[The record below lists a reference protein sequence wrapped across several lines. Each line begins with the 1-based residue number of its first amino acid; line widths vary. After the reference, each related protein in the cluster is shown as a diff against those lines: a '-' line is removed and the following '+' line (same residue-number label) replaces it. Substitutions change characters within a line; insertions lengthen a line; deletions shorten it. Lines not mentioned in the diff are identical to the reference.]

1 MIIKGKLVRAMRA
14 LIGYNLLALS
24 RKTTNKVFIKPEGMS
39 LKLTTS
45 LSQRLV
51 LTPQLRQRIEMLQ
64 MTTLELSDLIQQQ
77 LLENP
82 VLEEVA
88 TQEEAREL
96 AEKILDHLA
105 SADPGAAPDQ
115 PQIEASEPELGSPSS
130 NGSGDSEVLSQTYAE
145 SDGDAERG
153 DGEPLASADLSEDSV
168 GDELVGEEA
177 ARDAFEEIDFGR
189 EFQDYLDPGYK
200 TQEIEYKEKDAP
212 TFEQFLTRAPS
223 LADHL
228 EWQLH
233 MSPIEGDVCDA
244 AISVIGNLDA
254 DGRLNATNEEI
265 AAMGGWTEEIVEKA
279 RQAVMHLDPI
289 GCGARDVREC
299 LLVQLEVRGESDRLA
314 AGLISDHLS
323 DLQQHKLPHLAKQIG
338 SDVDT
343 LLSELQFIR
352 TLDPYPGRRYS
363 SEEPILISPEIYIE
377 KLDEGDEDY
386 VIYFSDDGSPRLR
399 VSQQYQQM
407 LGKSDVSNETKSF
420 IREKMR
426 SAVDLLRNIEHRRQT
441 IYKVVESIVHRQRD
455 FLDKGVQYI
464 KPMMLKDIAEDIGM
478 HLSTVSRVV
487 NRKYAHTPQGVIEL
501 RRFFT
506 EGMMNEDGEEV
517 STRIIKLKIKKLIE
531 EEDSHSP
538 ITDDQVVKILIK
550 DGIKLSRRTVAKY
563 RDQMSIPGSRE
574 RRAVV

>member
-1 MIIKGKLVRAMRA
+1 
-14 LIGYNLLALS
+14 
-24 RKTTNKVFIKPEGMS
+24 MS

-64 MTTLELSDLIQQQ
+64 MTTLELTDLIQQQ
-77 LLENP
+77 ILENP

-88 TQEEAREL
+88 TQEEVGEL

-105 SADPGAAPDQ
+105 SADPGAAPDE
-115 PQIEASEPELGSPSS
+115 PQRLEAVEPELGSPSS
-130 NGSGDSEVLSQTYAE
+130 NGSGDLEEVSSYAQGE
-145 SDGDAERG
+145 GEVG
-153 DGEPLASADLSEDSV
+153 DGEGHEAGAADLSEDSV
-168 GDELVGEEA
+168 GDEIVGEEGS
-177 ARDAFEEIDFGR
+177 RDAFEEIDFGR

-200 TQEIEYKEKDAP
+200 TQEIEYKEDAP
-212 TFEQFLTRAPS
+212 TFEQFLTRPPS

-233 MSPIEGDVCDA
+233 MSPIDEEVCDA
-244 AISVIGNLDA
+244 AVSVIGNLDA

-265 AAMGGWTEEIVEKA
+265 AAMGGWSEELVEQA
-279 RQAVMHLDPI
+279 RQAILRLDPV
-289 GCGARDVREC
+289 GCGARDVKEC
-299 LLVQLEVRGESDRLA
+299 LLVQLEVRGESARLA
-314 AGLISDHLS
+314 ARLISEHLS
-323 DLQQHKLPHLAKQIG
+323 ELQQHKLPHLAKQIG
-338 SDVDT
+338 VDVDT
-343 LLSELQFIR
+343 LLAALQFIR

-363 SEEPILISPEIYIE
+363 SEEPVLIAPEIYIE
-377 KLDEGDEDY
+377 KLDENDDQY
-386 VIYFSDDGSPRLR
+386 IIYFADDGSPRLR

-407 LGKSDVSNETKSF
+407 LGQTDVSNETKSF

-441 IYKVVESIVHRQRD
+441 IYKVVESIVERQRD
-455 FLDKGVQYI
+455 FLDHGVQHI

-506 EGMMNEDGEEV
+506 EGMMNEDGEEI

>member
-1 MIIKGKLVRAMRA
+1 
-14 LIGYNLLALS
+14 
-24 RKTTNKVFIKPEGMS
+24 MS

-64 MTTLELSDLIQQQ
+64 MTTLELTDLIQQQ

-105 SADPGAAPDQ
+105 SADPGASSEQ
-115 PQIEASEPELGSPSS
+115 PQVEPAEAEIGSPSS
-130 NGSGDSEVLSQTYAE
+130 NGSGDLEAVSTPYAE
-145 SDGDAERG
+145 EAEGDVSESAA
-153 DGEPLASADLSEDSV
+153 GEISEDAI
-168 GDELVGEEA
+168 GDETTAEA
-177 ARDAFEEIDFGR
+177 ARDPFEEIDFGR

-200 TQEIEYKEKDAP
+200 TQEIEYKEDAP

-223 LADHL
+223 LSEHL

-233 MSPIEGDVCDA
+233 MNPISEEVCDA
-244 AISVIGNLDA
+244 AICVIGNLDA
-254 DGRLNATNEEI
+254 DGRLNATDEEL
-265 AAMGGWTEEIVEKA
+265 ASMGPWSAEILDQA
-279 RQAVMHLDPI
+279 RQSVMRLDPV

-299 LLVQLEVRGESDRLA
+299 LLVQLEVRGETDRLA
-314 AGLISDHLS
+314 NRLIRDHLA
-323 DLQQHKLPHLAKQIG
+323 DLQQHKLPALSKQTGI
-338 SDVDT
+338 DVDT
-343 LLSELQFIR
+343 LLAELQVIR
-352 TLDPYPGRRYS
+352 SLDPYPGRRYS

-377 KLDEGDEDY
+377 KLDEADQDY
-386 VIYFSDDGSPRLR
+386 IIYFADDGSPRLR
-399 VSQQYQQM
+399 ISQQYQQM
-407 LGKSDVSNETKSF
+407 LGQTGVSNETKSF
-420 IREKMR
+420 IREKVR

-441 IYKVVESIVHRQRD
+441 IYKVVESIVKRQKD
-455 FLDKGVQYI
+455 FLDHGVEQI

-506 EGMMNEDGEEV
+506 EGMMNEEGEEI

-531 EEDSHSP
+531 EEDTHNP
-538 ITDDQVVKILIK
+538 VTDDQVVKILAK

-563 RDQMSIPGSRE
+563 RDQMQIPGSRE

>member
-1 MIIKGKLVRAMRA
+1 
-14 LIGYNLLALS
+14 
-24 RKTTNKVFIKPEGMS
+24 

-64 MTTLELSDLIQQQ
+64 MTTLELTDLIQQQ

-82 VLEEVA
+82 ILEDVA
-88 TQEEAREL
+88 TQEEAQEL

-105 SADPGAAPDQ
+105 SADPAAAPDHQ
-115 PQIEASEPELGSPSS
+115 PIEAVEPEVGSPSS
-130 NGSGDSEVLSQTYAE
+130 NGAGDT
-145 SDGDAERG
+145 G
-153 DGEPLASADLSEDSV
+153 PLATPYEVEHEAGETVTAAEGIESP
-168 GDELVGEEA
+168 GGEEVGGEEE

-200 TQEIEYKEKDAP
+200 TQEVEYKEDAP
-212 TFEQFLTRAPS
+212 TFEQFLTRPPS
-223 LADHL
+223 LADQL

-233 MSPIEGDVCDA
+233 MSPIEGEVCDA
-244 AISVIGNLDA
+244 AICVIGNLDA
-254 DGRLNATNEEI
+254 DGRLSATNAEM
-265 AAMGGWTEEIVEKA
+265 AAMGRWSEEVVEQA
-279 RQAVMHLDPI
+279 RQAVMRLEPV

-299 LLVQLEVRGESDRLA
+299 LLVQLDVRGESDRLA
-314 AGLISDHLS
+314 AKLISEHLPE
-323 DLQQHKLPHLAKQIG
+323 LQQHKLPNLSKQLGIEI
-338 SDVDT
+338 DT
-343 LLSELQFIR
+343 LLEELQFIR
-352 TLDPYPGRRYS
+352 TLEPYPGRRYS
-363 SEEPILISPEIYIE
+363 AEEPILITPEIYIE
-377 KLDEGDEDY
+377 KLDENDAEY
-386 VIYFSDDGSPRLR
+386 VIYFADDGSPRLR
-399 VSQQYQQM
+399 ISPQYQHM
-407 LGKSDVSNETKSF
+407 LSQPGVTNETKSF
-420 IREKMR
+420 IREKVR

-441 IYKVVESIVHRQRD
+441 IYKVVESIVHRQKE
-455 FLDKGVQYI
+455 FLDKGVEYI

-506 EGMMNEDGEEV
+506 EGMMNEDGEEI

-531 EEDSHSP
+531 EEDSHNP
-538 ITDDQVVKILIK
+538 ITDDQVVKILAK

-563 RDQMSIPGSRE
+563 RDQMNIPGSRE

>member
-1 MIIKGKLVRAMRA
+1 
-14 LIGYNLLALS
+14 
-24 RKTTNKVFIKPEGMS
+24 MS

-64 MTTLELSDLIQQQ
+64 MTTLELTDLIQQQ
-77 LLENP
+77 ILENP

-88 TQEEAREL
+88 TQEEVGEL

-105 SADPGAAPDQ
+105 SADPGAAPDE
-115 PQIEASEPELGSPSS
+115 PQRLESIEPEVGSPSS
-130 NGSGDSEVLSQTYAE
+130 NGSGDLDAISTYTE
-145 SDGDAERG
+145 SDGDGSE
-153 DGEPLASADLSEDSV
+153 GEGHEVAVADLSEDSV
-168 GDELVGEEA
+168 GDEIVGEEG

-200 TQEIEYKEKDAP
+200 TQEIEYKEDAP
-212 TFEQFLTRAPS
+212 TFEQFLTRPPS

-233 MSPIEGDVCDA
+233 MSPIEGEICEA

-254 DGRLNATNEEI
+254 DGRLNATNQEI

-279 RQAVMHLDPI
+279 RQAVMHLDPV
-289 GCGARDVREC
+289 GCGTRDVREC
-299 LLVQLEVRGESDRLA
+299 LLIQLEVKGESDRLA
-314 AGLISDHLS
+314 ARLIADHLP
-323 DLQQHKLPHLAKQIG
+323 DLQQHKLPHLAKQIS

-343 LLSELQFIR
+343 LLNELQFIR

-363 SEEPILISPEIYIE
+363 AEEPILISPEIYIE
-377 KLDEGDEDY
+377 KLDEDDDEY
-386 VIYFSDDGSPRLR
+386 VIYFADDGSPRLR

-441 IYKVVESIVHRQRD
+441 IYKVVESIVQRQKD
-455 FLDKGVQYI
+455 FLDHGVQHI

-506 EGMMNEDGEEV
+506 EGMMNEDGEEI

-531 EEDSHSP
+531 EEDSHNP

>member
-1 MIIKGKLVRAMRA
+1 
-14 LIGYNLLALS
+14 
-24 RKTTNKVFIKPEGMS
+24 MS

-64 MTTLELSDLIQQQ
+64 MTSLELTDLIQQQ

-82 VLEEVA
+82 VLEEVP
-88 TQEEAREL
+88 TQEEVQEL
-96 AEKILDHLA
+96 AEKVLDHLA
-105 SADPGAAPDQ
+105 SSDADSAF
-115 PQIEASEPELGSPSS
+115 EASAPEAGTPGT
-130 NGSGDSEVLSQTYAE
+130 NGSGDQDVASSLTGPTEDMADSFVAGEHGEDGSTEE
-145 SDGDAERG
+145 SI
-153 DGEPLASADLSEDSV
+153 
-168 GDELVGEEA
+168 GEEGS
-177 ARDAFEEIDFGR
+177 RDAFEEIDFGR

-200 TQEIEYKEKDAP
+200 TQEIEYKEDAP
-212 TFEQFLTRAPS
+212 TFEQFLTRPPS

-233 MSPIEGDVCDA
+233 MSSLDPVLCEA
-244 AISVIGNLDA
+244 ATAVIGNLNA

-265 AAMGGWTEEIVEKA
+265 AAMGEWSEEIVEQA
-279 RQAVMHLDPI
+279 RQAIMRLDPV
-289 GCGARDVREC
+289 GCGARDVKEC
-299 LLVQLEVRGESDRLA
+299 LLVQLEVLGETDRLA
-314 AGLISDHLS
+314 SKLITEHLS
-323 DLQQHKLPHLAKQIG
+323 ELQQHKLPNLSKQIG
-338 SDVDT
+338 VEVEL

-377 KLDEGDEDY
+377 KLDENDDDY
-386 VIYFSDDGSPRLR
+386 IIYFADDGSPRLR

-407 LGKSDVSNETKSF
+407 LSQGVSNETKSF

-441 IYKVVESIVHRQRD
+441 IYKVVESIVARQRD
-455 FLDKGVQYI
+455 FLDHGVQHI

-506 EGMMNEDGEEV
+506 EGMLNEDGEEI

-531 EEDSHSP
+531 EEDSHNP
-538 ITDDQVVKILIK
+538 ITDDQVVKILAK

-563 RDQMSIPGSRE
+563 RDQMQIPGSRE

>member
-1 MIIKGKLVRAMRA
+1 
-14 LIGYNLLALS
+14 
-24 RKTTNKVFIKPEGMS
+24 MS

-64 MTTLELSDLIQQQ
+64 MTTLELTDLIQQQ

-88 TQEEAREL
+88 TQEEAQEL

-105 SADPGAAPDQ
+105 SSDPGAAPDQ
-115 PQIEASEPELGSPSS
+115 NAVEVSEPELGSASS
-130 NGSGDSEVLSQTYAE
+130 NGSGDVEAV
-145 SDGDAERG
+145 
-153 DGEPLASADLSEDSV
+153 ASAYTEGEGEVEAEGSSADVSEDSIGDEIV
-168 GDELVGEEA
+168 GDEVQ
-177 ARDAFEEIDFGR
+177 RDPFEEIDFGR

-200 TQEIEYKEKDAP
+200 TQEIEYKEDAP
-212 TFEQFLTRAPS
+212 TFEQFLTKPPS
-223 LADHL
+223 LAEHL

-233 MSPIEGDVCDA
+233 MNEMPEDVCNA
-244 AISVIGNLDA
+244 AICVIGNLDA

-265 AAMGGWTEEIVEKA
+265 AAMGPWSEEVVEQA
-279 RQAVMHLDPI
+279 RHAVMKLDPV
-289 GCGARDVREC
+289 GCGAREVREC
-299 LLVQLEVRGESDRLA
+299 LLVQLEVRGESERLA
-314 AGLISDHLS
+314 AKLITEHLP
-323 DLQQHKLPHLAKQIG
+323 DLQQHKLPNLSKQTGI
-338 SDVDT
+338 DVDT
-343 LLSELQFIR
+343 LLAEVQVIR

-377 KLDEGDEDY
+377 KLEDDDQDY
-386 VIYFSDDGSPRLR
+386 IIYFADDGSPRLR
-399 VSQQYQQM
+399 ISQQYQQM
-407 LGKSDVSNETKSF
+407 LGQTGVSNETKSF
-420 IREKMR
+420 IREKVR

-455 FLDKGVQYI
+455 FLDHGVEHI

-506 EGMMNEDGEEV
+506 EGMMNEEGEEI

-531 EEDSHSP
+531 EEDTHSP
-538 ITDDQVVKILIK
+538 ITDDQVVKILAK

-563 RDQMSIPGSRE
+563 RDQMQIPGSRE

>member
-1 MIIKGKLVRAMRA
+1 
-14 LIGYNLLALS
+14 
-24 RKTTNKVFIKPEGMS
+24 MS

-64 MTTLELSDLIQQQ
+64 MTTLELTDLIQQQ

-82 VLEEVA
+82 VLEEVPS
-88 TQEEAREL
+88 QEEVQEL
-96 AEKILDHLA
+96 AEKVLDHLA
-105 SADPGAAPDQ
+105 SSDTDSTFETAAP
-115 PQIEASEPELGSPSS
+115 EAGSASS
-130 NGSGDSEVLSQTYAE
+130 NGTGELEPISAVAGLSDDT
-145 SDGDAERG
+145 G
-153 DGEPLASADLSEDSV
+153 DGISGSVEQGEEGIAEEGV
-168 GDELVGEEA
+168 GDDTS
-177 ARDAFEEIDFGR
+177 RDAFEEIDFGR

-200 TQEIEYKEKDAP
+200 TQEIEYKEDAP
-212 TFEQFLTRAPS
+212 TFEQFLTRPPS

-233 MSPIEGDVCDA
+233 MSPIDENVCDA
-244 AISVIGNLDA
+244 AVAVIGNLNA

-265 AAMGGWTEEIVEKA
+265 AAMGNWSEDVVEQA
-279 RQAVMHLDPI
+279 RQAVMRLDPV
-289 GCGARDVREC
+289 GCGARDVKEC
-299 LLVQLEVRGESDRLA
+299 LLVQLDVRGETERLA
-314 AGLISDHLS
+314 TSLINDHFA
-323 DLQQHKLPHLAKQIG
+323 DLQQHKLPNLSKQIG
-338 SDVDT
+338 VEVE
-343 LLSELQFIR
+343 LLLAELQFIR

-377 KLDEGDEDY
+377 KLDENDDEY
-386 VIYFSDDGSPRLR
+386 VIYFADDGSPRLR
-399 VSQQYQQM
+399 VSAQYQQM
-407 LGKSDVSNETKSF
+407 LTQGVSNETKSF

-441 IYKVVESIVHRQRD
+441 IYKVVESIVARQRD
-455 FLDKGVQYI
+455 FLDHGVQHI

-506 EGMMNEDGEEV
+506 EGMLNEDGEEI

-531 EEDSHSP
+531 EEDSHNP
-538 ITDDQVVKILIK
+538 ITDDQVVKILAK
-550 DGIKLSRRTVAKY
+550 DGIRLSRRTVAKY
-563 RDQMSIPGSRE
+563 RDQMQIPGSRE

>member
-1 MIIKGKLVRAMRA
+1 
-14 LIGYNLLALS
+14 
-24 RKTTNKVFIKPEGMS
+24 MS

-64 MTTLELSDLIQQQ
+64 MTSLELTDLIQQQ

-82 VLEEVA
+82 VLEEVP
-88 TQEEAREL
+88 TQEEVQEL
-96 AEKILDHLA
+96 AEKVLDHLA
-105 SADPGAAPDQ
+105 SANGETPFDERSS
-115 PQIEASEPELGSPSS
+115 EASEAVTAPT
-130 NGSGDSEVLSQTYAE
+130 NGSGDADVLSSLPAE
-145 SDGDAERG
+145 AEGASEAVAAEHEEGAAEEGITEDGQR
-153 DGEPLASADLSEDSV
+153 DS
-168 GDELVGEEA
+168 
-177 ARDAFEEIDFGR
+177 FEEIDFGR

-200 TQEIEYKEKDAP
+200 TQEIEYKEDAP
-212 TFEQFLTRAPS
+212 TFEQFLTRPPS
-223 LADHL
+223 LAEHL

-233 MSPIEGDVCDA
+233 MSSLDTEMVDA
-244 AISVIGNLDA
+244 AICVIGNLNA

-265 AAMGGWTEEIVEKA
+265 AAMEKVSEDVVERA
-279 RQAVMHLDPI
+279 RQALMRLDPV
-289 GCGARDVREC
+289 GCGARDVKEC
-299 LLVQLEVRGESDRLA
+299 LLVQLEVLGESDRLA
-314 AGLISDHLS
+314 SKLISEHFAE
-323 DLQQHKLPHLAKQIG
+323 LQQHKLPHLSKQIG
-338 SDVDT
+338 VDVET
-343 LLSELQFIR
+343 LLEELQFIR

-377 KLDEGDEDY
+377 KLDENDDDY
-386 VIYFSDDGSPRLR
+386 VIYFADDGSPRLR
-399 VSQQYQQM
+399 VSAQYQQM
-407 LGKSDVSNETKSF
+407 LSQGVSNETKSF

-441 IYKVVESIVHRQRD
+441 IYKVVESIVQRQKE
-455 FLDKGVQYI
+455 FLDKGVEYI

-506 EGMMNEDGEEV
+506 EGMLNEEGEEI

-531 EEDSHSP
+531 EEDSHNP
-538 ITDDQVVKILIK
+538 ITDDQVVKILAK

-563 RDQMSIPGSRE
+563 RDQMQIPGSRE